1 VHSRLEPYVQ
11 LVDVTSEAV
20 LIAWGGF
27 RLGEHGG
34 MWRAERAGE
43 TLGARSAP
51 FGRAEVEVLD
61 GDGAVAARAVTSEA
75 NHIWVNGLRP
85 ATSYRYRVRVNN
97 EPWAEGQRFDWAPG
111 NLVPAWRAPDQRLRT
126 HPTADDPDPVTFL
139 AIGDF
144 GVGIAS
150 GVDGHRQLA
159 VARTMQRLADAV
171 DIRFIVGL
179 GDSIYHGPAGPTDHS
194 GAFDEDWWLT
204 FFQPYRYLID
214 HLAFYPTA
222 GNHDGSDEES
232 SDDRRQLEDN
242 LFLQTRFQP
251 RAETGRASI
260 DPGLFYRLQVGALL
274 ELVCVD
280 TTWGA
285 EQGMHWFN
293 DPRQREWLQQ
303 AFAGEDV
310 TWRVP
315 FCHHPAYCAG
325 PHHGGMAEQI
335 ESLFPLYRRSD
346 VRLMLHGHEHNF
358 QHGLVNGLHYV
369 VSGAGG
375 KLDERAPTRFDEAAT
390 VSWAAQPHCLLVQV
404 TEDRLTI
411 QPYGGTPRGGQPR
424 PIRRHGTDGQITN
437 SPIVIHRN

>member
-1 VHSRLEPYVQ
+1 
-11 LVDVTSEAV
+11 
-20 LIAWGGF
+20 
-27 RLGEHGG
+27 

-61 GDGAVAARAVTSEA
+61 ADGAVAARAVTSEA

-85 ATSYRYRVRVNN
+85 ATTYRYRVRVNN

-204 FFQPYRYLID
+204 FFQPYRYLFD

-242 LFLQTRFQP
+242 LFLQTRFRTAGRDRPGLDRPGAVLPAASRRAVGAGVRRHHVGRRAGHALVQRSAAARMAAAGLRRRGRHLASAVLSPPRLLRGPTPWRNGRADRIAVPALPPQRRPADAAWP
-251 RAETGRASI
+251 RAQLPAW
-260 DPGLFYRLQVGALL
+260 A
-274 ELVCVD
+274 
-280 TTWGA
+280 
-285 EQGMHWFN
+285 
-293 DPRQREWLQQ
+293 RQRAALRRLRSRGQ
-303 AFAGEDV
+303 A
-310 TWRVP
+310 
-315 FCHHPAYCAG
+315 
-325 PHHGGMAEQI
+325 
-335 ESLFPLYRRSD
+335 RS
-346 VRLMLHGHEHNF
+346 N
-358 QHGLVNGLHYV
+358 
-369 VSGAGG
+369 A
-375 KLDERAPTRFDEAAT
+375 
-390 VSWAAQPHCLLVQV
+390 
-404 TEDRLTI
+404 
-411 QPYGGTPRGGQPR
+411 PR
-424 PIRRHGTDGQITN
+424 PGSTRPQRCPG
-437 SPIVIHRN
+437 PRNRIACWFR